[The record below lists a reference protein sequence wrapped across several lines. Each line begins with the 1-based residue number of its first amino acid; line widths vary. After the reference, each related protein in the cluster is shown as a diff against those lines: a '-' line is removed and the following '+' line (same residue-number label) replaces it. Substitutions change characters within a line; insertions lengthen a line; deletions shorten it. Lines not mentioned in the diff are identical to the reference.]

1 MLKETVEIKVDYEK
15 AGVSG
20 EGCAPVLDCY
30 YNTLTEEIGRKKH
43 KAIIICPGGG
53 YDWCSEREAEPVAFR
68 FLGAGICAFVLRYS
82 CVKKK
87 FPTDALECAAAVK
100 YVRDNAEKFD
110 IDPDKI
116 IVCGFSAG
124 GHLAAT
130 MANFWNSELL
140 TKPLGCNPEDIKV
153 NGSILGY
160 PVITSDPEYTHEGS
174 ILNII
179 GEEKSSELRELVS
192 MEKRVSENTPP
203 TFIWHCADDGCVR
216 VENTLWYMC
225 SLSKYHIPFE
235 SHIYEYGGHG
245 LALCDETTATWEG
258 HYQPVAAHWAEAA
271 IDWVHRL

>member
-15 AGVSG
+15 AGVSS

-140 TKPLGCNPEDIKV
+140 TKPLGCDPEDIKV

-258 HYQPVAAHWAEAA
+258 HNQPVA
-271 IDWVHRL
+271 DRKSVV

>member
-15 AGVSG
+15 AGVSS

-30 YNTLTEEIGRKKH
+30 YNTLTEELGRKKH

-116 IVCGFSAG
+116 IVCGFQQADTLRQQWQTSGTASCSQSL
-124 GHLAAT
+124 LAA
-130 MANFWNSELL
+130 
-140 TKPLGCNPEDIKV
+140 
-153 NGSILGY
+153 ILK
-160 PVITSDPEYTHEGS
+160 TS
-174 ILNII
+174 
-179 GEEKSSELRELVS
+179 R
-192 MEKRVSENTPP
+192 
-203 TFIWHCADDGCVR
+203 
-216 VENTLWYMC
+216 
-225 SLSKYHIPFE
+225 
-235 SHIYEYGGHG
+235 
-245 LALCDETTATWEG
+245 
-258 HYQPVAAHWAEAA
+258 
-271 IDWVHRL
+271 